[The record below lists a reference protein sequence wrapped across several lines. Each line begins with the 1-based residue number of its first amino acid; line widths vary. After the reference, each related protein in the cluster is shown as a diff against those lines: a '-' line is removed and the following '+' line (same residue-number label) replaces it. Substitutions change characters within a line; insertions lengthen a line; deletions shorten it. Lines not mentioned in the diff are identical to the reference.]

1 MLINTNVCYWICR
14 HWRKRQNTYLFP
26 ISTKYCDVWCIIV
39 LLYFSF
45 QCLGGITY
53 EIGKKRV
60 IKLVEKSAKFR
71 SMCENLIVTFF
82 YLPFRFE
89 CLDTIS
95 GAKLSNFKRK
105 LPQRKFCPKIQVII
119 LYFLFRGQAPYC
131 FAVYVVIIIYNNS
144 NNCDIELWLSMPKYL
159 SWNSLKA
166 ILISKMIHCFSL
178 PSEKSLYCEKY
189 FKASRYGNFCREGAL
204 SPLKRI
210 NTRART
216 ESLSNA
222 LKSACQ
228 VLYLVLIFI
237 YLYIFILKERKKK
250 WRFLF
255 FIKHVNPRTKIP
267 VHCEKKYLM
276 KHSLYEKKSLGKVS
290 KRGRF

>member
-1 MLINTNVCYWICR
+1 MENSLSVRPIGLSQRLLSSITSVDKFQMLINTNVCYWICR

-131 FAVYVVIIIYNNS
+131 FAVYTVIIIYNNS
-144 NNCDIELWLSMPKYL
+144 NNCDIELWLPMPKWSQKWYI
-159 SWNSLKA
+159 A
-166 ILISKMIHCFSL
+166 
-178 PSEKSLYCEKY
+178 
-189 FKASRYGNFCREGAL
+189 
-204 SPLKRI
+204 
-210 NTRART
+210 
-216 ESLSNA
+216 
-222 LKSACQ
+222 SACQ
-228 VLYLVLIFI
+228 VKSP
-237 YLYIFILKERKKK
+237 YIAKNIWKRLDMVTF
-250 WRFLF
+250 
-255 FIKHVNPRTKIP
+255 V
-267 VHCEKKYLM
+267 
-276 KHSLYEKKSLGKVS
+276 GKVL
-290 KRGRF
+290 